1 MPRFPFAWVV
11 WLSLTATSVNVVS
24 AFLPDP
30 SPLARKATSL
40 FTQVMSDDSPL
51 GEDVAGPGKGERNF
65 SEIEGQSKHV
75 LAVLPS
81 REFGVRAAQRENLLR
96 AAPAP
101 FFLPVRVWFPRKLF
115 PPPAQDDPFL
125 IPDILRGGL

>member
-51 GEDVAGPGKGERNF
+51 GEDVAVPGKGERNF

-75 LAVLPS
+75 LAVLPT
-81 REFGVRAAQRENLLR
+81 REFVSPVARRENLR
-96 AAPAP
+96 HAAPTP
-101 FFLPVRVWFPRKLF
+101 VFLPVRLWFPRKLS

-125 IPDILRGGL
+125 S